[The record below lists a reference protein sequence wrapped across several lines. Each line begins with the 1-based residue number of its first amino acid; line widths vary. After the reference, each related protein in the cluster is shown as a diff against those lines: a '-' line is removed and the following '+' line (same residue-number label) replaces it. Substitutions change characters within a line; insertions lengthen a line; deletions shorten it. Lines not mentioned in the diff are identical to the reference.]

1 MKSFISEDDIEQ
13 SICNRLTQAEYG
25 WKRIECD
32 ARVEA
37 QDDVSTTGRAN
48 PSECI
53 LPNVFLDALKRLNPQ
68 VPEDILKGIL
78 QDFRKDYTGTDM
90 VDTNYSLYQKMRN
103 GIKVQVRKNRKEDFE
118 IVRLFDFDCP
128 DRNDFHCVNQMWIK
142 GHYRYR
148 RPDVL
153 LFVNGLP
160 VVFIELKN
168 STVKI
173 EEAYNKNL
181 TSYRKDIPNIF
192 AMNQICVLSN
202 GLQTKMGAWNSNY
215 EFFFEWLRVDD
226 EKEKLDREQ
235 IENHG
240 LSITNLIDGLFRKER
255 ILDYIENF
263 IFFDNKR
270 IKIIAKNHQY
280 LGVNNL
286 MESVKNRERLNG
298 KLGVFWHTQGSG
310 KSYSMVMFVRKVKR
324 KLHGNFTFL
333 VITDREDLDTQIH
346 KTFVRTEVIGPKE
359 ECQPKNST
367 QLRDFLRS
375 NKPMVFTLIH
385 KFQYDKTKKYPVL
398 SDRNDIFVLVD
409 EAHRTQYKQL
419 AENMHTGL
427 PNANY
432 IAFTGTPLL
441 GSKRLTN
448 QWFGDYVSEY
458 NFAQAIED
466 GSTVP
471 LFYSRRVPE
480 VGLTNDWLDT
490 DIDQIC
496 EDENLNDREKEL
508 LENSSSRILEVIKR
522 EERLDRIARD
532 IAHHFPRRGFLGK
545 GMVVSVDKYTAV
557 RMYDKVKHYLPEE
570 KKLLVKERNEAKTEE
585 ERAEKNRQLEFLS
598 KMEMAVV
605 ISKEDGE
612 EEKFAAQGLDI
623 VPHRKKLEAIS
634 PDGKDIEDRFKDKDD
649 SLSLVFV
656 CAMWLTGFDVPSLST
671 LYLDKPMKG
680 HTLMQAIAR
689 ANRVFPGKTCGIIV
703 DYVNVFKYMQQALSD
718 YASTG
723 DGQEYPAKDIE
734 RLIANIDQTI
744 TECDIFLQ
752 SIGIKIDDIIAESN
766 TLDQLEMFRMA
777 YNKVLEKDEWKDR
790 FKVLSNLLMNLYDA
804 AKPEI
809 FERGWHNEKF
819 APLAYLNGLFCNQ
832 IDDEKLRRAK
842 ARMAETL
849 DQSVSSEMLG
859 FNGFTG
865 EGEAGTMAAEDI
877 DNRPDYGIR
886 QGKVIDLSKLDVEA
900 LRKELNTTPYKA
912 LEIDDLRSFIERTL
926 VQMINKNTTRVKFSE
941 RYKNIIDRYNAGGSE
956 NEDYYEK
963 LLQLIEDLKK
973 EQSRSTDLGLEEEE
987 LEIFDLLRSGKKLTK
1002 AEEQEVILASK
1013 NLYQKLLAEKDRVMV
1028 VDWYKDEQPRHQ
1040 VFALIQTSLNDDLPM
1055 SYDPVSF
1062 NDKTHLLFDH
1072 FVDMAV
1078 QGYGWVA

>member
-13 SICNRLTQAEYG
+13 AICNRLSQPEFG

-37 QDDVSTTGRAN
+37 QDDVSATGRAN
-48 PSECI
+48 AAECI
-53 LPNVFLDALKRLNPQ
+53 LPDVLLASLKRINPQ
-68 VPEDILKGIL
+68 AEESTL
-78 QDFRKDYTGTDM
+78 QEIMHDLRKDFTGTDM
-90 VDTNYSLYQKMRN
+90 VDTNYSLYLKIRN
-103 GIKVQVRKNRKEDFE
+103 GINVQVHRNDKEDFD
-118 IVRLFDFDCP
+118 IIKLIDFDHP
-128 DRNDFHCVNQMWIK
+128 DTNDFHCVNQMWIK

-160 VVFIELKN
+160 LVFIELKN
-168 STVKI
+168 STVKV
-173 EEAYNKNL
+173 EESYNKNL
-181 TSYRKDIPNIF
+181 TSYRQDIPNIF
-192 AMNQICVLSN
+192 AFNQICVLSN
-202 GLQTKMGAWNSNY
+202 GLQTKMGAWTSSY
-215 EFFFEWLRVDD
+215 EFFFEWLRVDN
-226 EKEKLDREQ
+226 EKEQLNREQ
-235 IENHG
+235 IAEHG
-240 LSITNLIDGLFRKER
+240 LSITNLMDGLFRKER
-255 ILDYIENF
+255 LIDYIENF
-263 IFFDNKR
+263 VLYDNR
-270 IKIIAKNHQY
+270 RTKIIAKNHQY

-286 MESVKNRERLNG
+286 MESIKRRNEQNG

-310 KSYSMVMFVRKVKR
+310 KSYSMVMFVRKVRR
-324 KLHGNFTFL
+324 KLYGNFTFL

-346 KTFVRTEVIGPKE
+346 KTFVRAGVIGNKE
-359 ECQPKNST
+359 ETQPKDSA
-367 QLRDFLRS
+367 QLRDFLKS
-375 NKPMVFTLIH
+375 NKFMIFTLIH
-385 KFQYDKTKKYPVL
+385 KFKYDKGKKYPLL
-398 SDRNDIFVLVD
+398 SKRNDIIVLVD

-496 EDENLNDREKEL
+496 EDEKLNSREKEL

-522 EERLDRIARD
+522 EERLDRIAKD

-557 RMYDKVKHYLPEE
+557 RMYDKVQKYWAEEE
-570 KKLLVKERNEAKTEE
+570 KALIKQRNEAKSTEE
-585 ERAEKNRQLEFLS
+585 QEKANAMLNYM
-598 KMEMAVV
+598 KKVEMAVV

-612 EEKFAAQGLDI
+612 EEKFEAHGLDI
-623 VPHRKKLEAIS
+623 KPHRKKLETIT

-723 DGQEYPAKDIE
+723 DDQDYPAKDIAL
-734 RLIANIDQTI
+734 LIGNIDQTI
-744 TECDIFLQ
+744 NECRAFLQ
-752 SIGIKIDDIIAESN
+752 TLGISIKEIVAEEN
-766 TLDQLEMFRMA
+766 TLNRLEMLRKA
-777 YNKVLEKDEWKDR
+777 YDRLLMKDEWKER
-790 FKVLSNLLMNLYDA
+790 FRVMGNLLMNLYDA

-809 FERGWHNEKF
+809 IEQGWSNKEF
-819 APLAYLNGLFCNQ
+819 APLSYLNGLLCNQ
-832 IDDEKLRRAK
+832 IDDEKLRKAK

-849 DQSVSSEMLG
+849 DQSVTAYPTGDM
-859 FNGFTG
+859 TG
-865 EGEAGTMAAEDI
+865 EGI
-877 DNRPDYGIR
+877 RPEVEYGIH
-886 QGKVIDLSKLDVEA
+886 QGRVIDLSKIDIEA
-900 LRKELNTTPYKA
+900 LHKELSSTPYKA
-912 LEIDDLRSFIERTL
+912 LEIDNLRLFIERTL
-926 VQMINKNTTRVKFSE
+926 VQLINKNCTRVKFSE
-941 RYKNIIDRYNAGGSE
+941 RYKNIINRYNAGGTE

-963 LLQLIEDLKK
+963 LLQLIEELRQ
-973 EQSRSTDLGLEEEE
+973 EQSRSTDIGLKEEE
-987 LEIFDLLRSGKKLTK
+987 LEIFDMLRSGRKLTK
-1002 AEEQEVILASK
+1002 TEEQKVILASK
-1013 NLYQKLLAEKDRVMV
+1013 NLYQKLQENKERVMV
-1028 VDWYKDEQPRHQ
+1028 VDWYKDEQPRLK
-1040 VFALIQTSLNDDLPM
+1040 VLTLIQTSLNNDLPM
-1055 SYDPVSF
+1055 SYDPEVF
-1062 NDKTHLLFDH
+1062 KAKANLLLNH

-1078 QGYGWVA
+1078 QGYGWTA

>member
-13 SICNRLTQAEYG
+13 AICNRLSLPEYG

-53 LPNVFLDALKRLNPQ
+53 LPDVFLAALKRLNPQ
-68 VPEDILKGIL
+68 VEEGVLQGIL
-78 QDFRKDYTGTDM
+78 RNFRKDYTATDM
-90 VDTNYSLYQKMRN
+90 VETNYKLYNQLRN
-103 GIKVQVRKNRKEDFE
+103 GIKKPVRKNGKEDFD
-118 IVRLFDFDCP
+118 IVRLIDFDHP
-128 DRNDFHCVNQMWIK
+128 ERNDFHCVNQMWIK

-168 STVKI
+168 STVKV
-173 EEAYNKNL
+173 EESYNKNL

-192 AMNQICVLSN
+192 SFNQICVLSN
-202 GLQTKMGAWNSNY
+202 GLQTKIGAWNSRY
-215 EFFFEWLRVDD
+215 EFFFEWLRVDN

-235 IENHG
+235 IAEHG
-240 LSITNLIDGLFRKER
+240 LSIQNLIDGLFRKDR
-255 ILDYIENF
+255 LLDYIENF

-286 MESVKNRERLNG
+286 MKNVERRESLNG

-333 VITDREDLDTQIH
+333 VITDREDLDAQIH
-346 KTFVRTEVIGPKE
+346 KTFVRSEVIGDKE

-385 KFQYDKTKKYPVL
+385 KFQYDKTKKYPLL

-508 LENSSSRILEVIKR
+508 LENSSSRIMEVIKR

-557 RMYDKVKHYLPEE
+557 RMYDP
-570 KKLLVKERNEAKTEE
+570 
-585 ERAEKNRQLEFLS
+585 
-598 KMEMAVV
+598 
-605 ISKEDGE
+605 
-612 EEKFAAQGLDI
+612 
-623 VPHRKKLEAIS
+623 
-634 PDGKDIEDRFKDKDD
+634 
-649 SLSLVFV
+649 LSLVFV

-689 ANRVFPGKTCGIIV
+689 ANRVFPGKPCGIIV

-718 YASTG
+718 YASSG
-723 DGQEYPAKDIE
+723 DDMDYPAKDIGL
-734 RLIANIDQTI
+734 LIANIDRTI
-744 TECDIFLQ
+744 VECDGFLL
-752 SIGIKIDDIIAESN
+752 SLGVKIDGIIAEDN
-766 TLDQLEMFRMA
+766 TLDQLEMFRKA
-777 YNKVLEKDEWKDR
+777 YNRILEKDEWKDR
-790 FKVLSNLLMNLYDA
+790 FKVLTNLLMNLYDA

-809 FERGWHNEKF
+809 FERAWYNEKF

-842 ARMAETL
+842 QRMAETL
-849 DQSVSSEMLG
+849 DQSVSSVMVG
-859 FNGFTG
+859 MTG
-865 EGEAGTMAAEDI
+865 SLADGSMAADELHP
-877 DNRPDYGIR
+877 RPGYMIH
-886 QGKVIDLSKLDVEA
+886 QGKVIDLSKIDVEA
-900 LRKELNTTPYKA
+900 LRKELNATPYKA
-912 LEIDDLRSFIERTL
+912 LEVEDLRSFIEQTL
-926 VQMINKNTTRVKFSE
+926 VQMINRNCTRVKFSE
-941 RYKNIIDRYNAGGSE
+941 RYKNIIDKYNAGGSE

-963 LLQLIEDLKK
+963 LLQLVEELKK
-973 EQSRSTDLGLEEEE
+973 EQSRSTDIGLKEEE
-987 LEIFDLLRSGKKLTK
+987 LEIYDMLISGRKLTK
-1002 AEEQEVILASK
+1002 AEEQKVILASK
-1013 NLYQKLLAEKDRVMV
+1013 NLYKKLLEEKDKVMV

-1040 VFALIQTSLNDDLPM
+1040 VLALIQTSLNEDLPM
-1055 SYDPVSF
+1055 SYDRMSF
-1062 NDKTHLLFDH
+1062 NDKTHLLFEH

>member
-13 SICNRLTQAEYG
+13 AICNRLSQPEYG

-37 QDDVSTTGRAN
+37 QNEVSTTGRAN

-53 LPNVFLDALKRLNPQ
+53 LPDILLASLKRINPQ
-68 VPEDILKGIL
+68 IEETVL
-78 QDFRKDYTGTDM
+78 QDIVHDLRKDFTGTDM
-90 VDTNYSLYQKMRN
+90 VDTNYSLYQKIRN
-103 GIKVQVRKNRKEDFE
+103 GIKVPIRKNGKEDFD
-118 IVRLFDFDCP
+118 IVKLIDFDAIQL
-128 DRNDFHCVNQMWIK
+128 NDFHCVNQMWIK

-181 TSYRKDIPNIF
+181 TSYRQDIPNIF
-192 AMNQICVLSN
+192 AFNQICVLSN
-202 GLQTKMGAWNSNY
+202 GLQTKIGAWGSKF

-226 EKEKLDREQ
+226 EKEKFNREQ
-235 IENHG
+235 IEEHG
-240 LSITNLIDGLFRKER
+240 LSVTNLIDGLFRKKR
-255 ILDYIENF
+255 LLDYIENF
-263 IFFDNKR
+263 VFFDNKR

-280 LGVNNL
+280 LGVNHL
-286 MESVKNRERLNG
+286 MKSVRNREKLNG

-333 VITDREDLDTQIH
+333 VITDREDLDDQIH
-346 KTFVRTEVIGPKE
+346 KTFVRTEVIGNKE

-367 QLRDFLRS
+367 QLRDFLRT

-385 KFQYDKTKKYPVL
+385 KFQYDKTKKYPLL

-480 VGLTNDWLDT
+480 VGLTNNWLDT

-496 EDENLNDREKEL
+496 EEENLNGREKEL

-522 EERLDRIARD
+522 EERLDRIAKD
-532 IAHHFPRRGFLGK
+532 IAHHFPRRGFMGK

-557 RMYDKVKHYLPEE
+557 RMYDKVQKYWTEE
-570 KKLLVKERNEAKTEE
+570 KKALVKERNEAKTRE
-585 ERAEKNRQLEFLS
+585 EREKINAMLAYMN
-598 KMEMAVV
+598 KVEMAVV

-612 EEKFAAQGLDI
+612 EGKFAAQGLDI
-623 VPHRKKLEAIS
+623 TLHRKKLEAITA
-634 PDGKDIEDRFKDKDD
+634 DGKDIEDRFKDKDD
-649 SLSLVFV
+649 PLSLVFV

-689 ANRVFPGKTCGIIV
+689 ANRVFPGKSCGIIV

-723 DGQEYPAKDIE
+723 DDMDYPAKDIGL
-734 RLIANIDQTI
+734 LIANIDRTI
-744 TECDIFLQ
+744 VECDGFLL
-752 SIGIKIDDIIAESN
+752 SLGVKIDGIIAEGN
-766 TLDQLEMFRMA
+766 TLDQLEMFRKA
-777 YNKVLEKDEWKDR
+777 YNRILEKDEWKDR
-790 FKVLSNLLMNLYDA
+790 FKVLTNLLMNLYDA

-809 FERGWHNEKF
+809 FERAWYNEKF

-842 ARMAETL
+842 QRMAETL
-849 DQSVSSEMLG
+849 DQSVSSVMVG
-859 FNGFTG
+859 MTG
-865 EGEAGTMAAEDI
+865 SLADGSMAADELHP
-877 DNRPDYGIR
+877 RPGYMIH
-886 QGKVIDLSKLDVEA
+886 QGKVIDLSKIDVEA
-900 LRKELNTTPYKA
+900 LRKELNATPCKA
-912 LEIDDLRSFIERTL
+912 LEVEDLRSFIEQTL
-926 VQMINKNTTRVKFSE
+926 VQMINRNCTRVKFSE
-941 RYKNIIDRYNAGGSE
+941 RYKNIIDKYNAGGSE

-963 LLQLIEDLKK
+963 LLQLVEELKK
-973 EQSRSTDLGLEEEE
+973 EQSRSTDIGLKEEE
-987 LEIFDLLRSGKKLTK
+987 LEIYDMLTSGRKLTK
-1002 AEEQEVILASK
+1002 AEEQKVILASK
-1013 NLYQKLLAEKDRVMV
+1013 NLYKKLLEEKDKVMV

-1040 VFALIQTSLNDDLPM
+1040 VLALIQTSLNEDLPM
-1055 SYDPVSF
+1055 SYDRMSF
-1062 NDKTHLLFDH
+1062 NDKTHLLFEH

>member
-13 SICNRLTQAEYG
+13 AICNRLSQPEYG

-37 QDDVSTTGRAN
+37 QNEVSTTGRAN

-53 LPNVFLDALKRLNPQ
+53 LPDILLASLKRINPQ
-68 VPEDILKGIL
+68 IEETVL
-78 QDFRKDYTGTDM
+78 QNIVHDLRKDFTGTDM
-90 VDTNYSLYQKMRN
+90 VDTNYSLYQKIRN
-103 GIKVQVRKNRKEDFE
+103 GIKVPIRKNGKEDFD
-118 IVRLFDFDCP
+118 IVKLIDFDAILL
-128 DRNDFHCVNQMWIK
+128 NDFHCVNQMWIK

-181 TSYRKDIPNIF
+181 TSYRQDIPNIF
-192 AMNQICVLSN
+192 AFNQICVLSN
-202 GLQTKMGAWNSNY
+202 GLQTKIGAWGSKF

-226 EKEKLDREQ
+226 EKEKLNREQ
-235 IENHG
+235 IEEHG
-240 LSITNLIDGLFRKER
+240 LSVTNLIDGLFRKKR
-255 ILDYIENF
+255 LLDYIENF
-263 IFFDNKR
+263 VFFDNKR

-286 MESVKNRERLNG
+286 MKSVRNREKLNG

-333 VITDREDLDTQIH
+333 VITDREDLDDQIH
-346 KTFVRTEVIGPKE
+346 KTFVRTEVIGNKE

-367 QLRDFLRS
+367 QLRDFLRT

-385 KFQYDKTKKYPVL
+385 KFQYDKTKKYPLL

-458 NFAQAIED
+458 NFAQAIKD

-480 VGLTNDWLDT
+480 VGLTNNWLDT

-496 EDENLNDREKEL
+496 EEENLNGREKEL

-522 EERLDRIARD
+522 EERLDRIAKD
-532 IAHHFPRRGFLGK
+532 IAHHFPRRGFMGK

-557 RMYDKVKHYLPEE
+557 RMYDKVQKFWAEE
-570 KKLLVKERNEAKTEE
+570 KKALVKERNEAKTQE
-585 ERAEKNRQLEFLS
+585 EREKINAMLAYMN
-598 KMEMAVV
+598 KVEMAVV

-612 EEKFAAQGLDI
+612 EGKFAAQGLDI
-623 VPHRKKLEAIS
+623 TLHRKKLEAITA
-634 PDGKDIEDRFKDKDD
+634 DGKDIEDRFKDKDD
-649 SLSLVFV
+649 PLSLVFV

-689 ANRVFPGKTCGIIV
+689 ANRVFPGKSCGIIV

-723 DGQEYPAKDIE
+723 DDMDYPAKDIGL
-734 RLIANIDQTI
+734 LIANIDRTI
-744 TECDIFLQ
+744 VECDGFLL
-752 SIGIKIDDIIAESN
+752 SLGVKIDGIIAEGN
-766 TLDQLEMFRMA
+766 TLDQLEMFRKA
-777 YNKVLEKDEWKDR
+777 YNRILEKDEWKDR
-790 FKVLSNLLMNLYDA
+790 FKVLTNLLMNLYDA

-809 FERGWHNEKF
+809 FERAWYNEKF
-819 APLAYLNGLFCNQ
+819 VPLAYLNGLFCN
-832 IDDEKLRRAK
+832 
-842 ARMAETL
+842 
-849 DQSVSSEMLG
+849 
-859 FNGFTG
+859 
-865 EGEAGTMAAEDI
+865 
-877 DNRPDYGIR
+877 
-886 QGKVIDLSKLDVEA
+886 
-900 LRKELNTTPYKA
+900 
-912 LEIDDLRSFIERTL
+912 
-926 VQMINKNTTRVKFSE
+926 
-941 RYKNIIDRYNAGGSE
+941 
-956 NEDYYEK
+956 
-963 LLQLIEDLKK
+963 
-973 EQSRSTDLGLEEEE
+973 
-987 LEIFDLLRSGKKLTK
+987 
-1002 AEEQEVILASK
+1002 
-1013 NLYQKLLAEKDRVMV
+1013 
-1028 VDWYKDEQPRHQ
+1028 
-1040 VFALIQTSLNDDLPM
+1040 
-1055 SYDPVSF
+1055 
-1062 NDKTHLLFDH
+1062 
-1072 FVDMAV
+1072 
-1078 QGYGWVA
+1078 

>member
-13 SICNRLTQAEYG
+13 AICNRLSQPEYG

-37 QDDVSTTGRAN
+37 QNEVSTTGRAN

-53 LPNVFLDALKRLNPQ
+53 LPDILLASLKRINPQ
-68 VPEDILKGIL
+68 TEETVL
-78 QDFRKDYTGTDM
+78 QDIVHDLRKDFSGTDM
-90 VDTNYSLYQKMRN
+90 VDTNYSLYQKIRN
-103 GIKVQVRKNRKEDFE
+103 GIKVPIRKNGKEDFD
-118 IVRLFDFDCP
+118 IVKLIDFDAILL
-128 DRNDFHCVNQMWIK
+128 NDFHCVNQMWIK

-181 TSYRKDIPNIF
+181 TSYRQDIPNIF
-192 AMNQICVLSN
+192 AFNQICVLSN
-202 GLQTKMGAWNSNY
+202 GLQTKIGAWGSKF

-226 EKEKLDREQ
+226 EKEKFNREQ
-235 IENHG
+235 IEEHG
-240 LSITNLIDGLFRKER
+240 LSVTNLIDGLFRKKR
-255 ILDYIENF
+255 LLDYIENF
-263 IFFDNKR
+263 VFFDNKR

-286 MESVKNRERLNG
+286 MKSVRNREKLNG

-333 VITDREDLDTQIH
+333 VITDREDLDDQIH
-346 KTFVRTEVIGPKE
+346 KTFVRTEVIGNKE

-367 QLRDFLRS
+367 QLRDFLRT

-385 KFQYDKTKKYPVL
+385 KFQYDKTKKYPLL

-480 VGLTNDWLDT
+480 VGLTNNWLDT

-496 EDENLNDREKEL
+496 EEENLNGREKEL

-522 EERLDRIARD
+522 EERLDRIAKD
-532 IAHHFPRRGFLGK
+532 IAHHFPRRGFMGK

-557 RMYDKVKHYLPEE
+557 RMYDKVQKYWAEE
-570 KKLLVKERNEAKTEE
+570 KKALVKERNEAKTQE
-585 ERAEKNRQLEFLS
+585 EREKINAMLAYMN
-598 KMEMAVV
+598 KVEMAVV

-612 EEKFAAQGLDI
+612 EGKFAAQGLDI
-623 VPHRKKLEAIS
+623 TLHRKKLEAITA
-634 PDGKDIEDRFKDKDD
+634 DGKDIEDRFKDKDD
-649 SLSLVFV
+649 PLSLVFV

-689 ANRVFPGKTCGIIV
+689 ANRVFPGKSCGIIV

-723 DGQEYPAKDIE
+723 DDMDYPAKDIGL
-734 RLIANIDQTI
+734 LIANIDRTI
-744 TECDIFLQ
+744 VECDGFLL
-752 SIGIKIDDIIAESN
+752 SLGVKIDGIIAEGN
-766 TLDQLEMFRMA
+766 TLDQLEMFRKA
-777 YNKVLEKDEWKDR
+777 YNRILEKDEWKDR
-790 FKVLSNLLMNLYDA
+790 FKVLTNLLMNLYDA

-809 FERGWHNEKF
+809 FERAWYNEKF

-842 ARMAETL
+842 QRMAETL
-849 DQSVSSEMLG
+849 DQSVSSVMVGMPGSLADG
-859 FNGFTG
+859 S
-865 EGEAGTMAAEDI
+865 MAADELHP
-877 DNRPDYGIR
+877 RPGYMIH
-886 QGKVIDLSKLDVEA
+886 QGKVIDLSKIDVEA
-900 LRKELNTTPYKA
+900 LRKELNSTPYKA
-912 LEIDDLRSFIERTL
+912 LEVEDLRSFIEQTL
-926 VQMINKNTTRVKFSE
+926 VQMINRNCTRVKFSE
-941 RYKNIIDRYNAGGSE
+941 RYKNIIDKYNAGGSE

-963 LLQLIEDLKK
+963 LLQLVEELKK
-973 EQSRSTDLGLEEEE
+973 EQSRSTDIGLKEEE
-987 LEIFDLLRSGKKLTK
+987 LEIYDMLTSGRKLTK
-1002 AEEQEVILASK
+1002 AEEQKVILASK
-1013 NLYQKLLAEKDRVMV
+1013 NLYKKLLEEKDKVMV

-1040 VFALIQTSLNDDLPM
+1040 VLALIQTSLNEDLPM
-1055 SYDPVSF
+1055 SYDRMSF
-1062 NDKTHLLFDH
+1062 NDKTHLLFEH

>member
-13 SICNRLTQAEYG
+13 AICNRLSLPEYG

-37 QDDVSTTGRAN
+37 QDEVLSTGRAN

-53 LPNVFLDALKRLNPQ
+53 LPDVFLTALKRLNPQ
-68 VPEDILKGIL
+68 IVEDTLKGIL
-78 QDFRKDYTGTDM
+78 QELRKDFTGTDM
-90 VDTNYSLYQKMRN
+90 IDTNYRLYQKIRN
-103 GIKVQVRKNRKEDFE
+103 GIKVPIQKNGKEDFD
-118 IVRLFDFDCP
+118 IVRLFDFDHP
-128 DRNDFHCVNQMWIK
+128 ERNDFHCVNQMWIK

-181 TSYRKDIPNIF
+181 TSYRQDIPNIF
-192 AMNQICVLSN
+192 AFNQICVLSN
-202 GLQTKMGAWNSNY
+202 GLQTKIGAWNSNY

-235 IENHG
+235 IANHG
-240 LSITNLIDGLFRKER
+240 LSVTNLIDGLFRKER
-255 ILDYIENF
+255 LLDYIENF
-263 IFFDNKR
+263 IFFDNKC

-286 MESVKNRERLNG
+286 MESVARRRELNG

-333 VITDREDLDTQIH
+333 VITDREDLDAQIH
-346 KTFVRTEVIGPKE
+346 KTFVRTEVIGDKE

-385 KFQYDKTKKYPVL
+385 KFQYDKTRKYPLL

-508 LENSSSRILEVIKR
+508 LENSSSRIMEVIKR
-522 EERLDRIARD
+522 DERLDRIARD
-532 IAHHFPRRGFLGK
+532 IAHHFL
-545 GMVVSVDKYTAV
+545 
-557 RMYDKVKHYLPEE
+557 
-570 KKLLVKERNEAKTEE
+570 
-585 ERAEKNRQLEFLS
+585 AE
-598 KMEMAVV
+598 
-605 ISKEDGE
+605 
-612 EEKFAAQGLDI
+612 
-623 VPHRKKLEAIS
+623 
-634 PDGKDIEDRFKDKDD
+634 D
-649 SLSLVFV
+649 S
-656 CAMWLTGFDVPSLST
+656 W
-671 LYLDKPMKG
+671 
-680 HTLMQAIAR
+680 AR
-689 ANRVFPGKTCGIIV
+689 A
-703 DYVNVFKYMQQALSD
+703 
-718 YASTG
+718 
-723 DGQEYPAKDIE
+723 
-734 RLIANIDQTI
+734 
-744 TECDIFLQ
+744 
-752 SIGIKIDDIIAESN
+752 
-766 TLDQLEMFRMA
+766 
-777 YNKVLEKDEWKDR
+777 W
-790 FKVLSNLLMNLYDA
+790 
-804 AKPEI
+804 
-809 FERGWHNEKF
+809 W
-819 APLAYLNGLFCNQ
+819 
-832 IDDEKLRRAK
+832 
-842 ARMAETL
+842 
-849 DQSVSSEMLG
+849 
-859 FNGFTG
+859 
-865 EGEAGTMAAEDI
+865 
-877 DNRPDYGIR
+877 
-886 QGKVIDLSKLDVEA
+886 
-900 LRKELNTTPYKA
+900 
-912 LEIDDLRSFIERTL
+912 
-926 VQMINKNTTRVKFSE
+926 
-941 RYKNIIDRYNAGGSE
+941 
-956 NEDYYEK
+956 
-963 LLQLIEDLKK
+963 
-973 EQSRSTDLGLEEEE
+973 
-987 LEIFDLLRSGKKLTK
+987 
-1002 AEEQEVILASK
+1002 
-1013 NLYQKLLAEKDRVMV
+1013 
-1028 VDWYKDEQPRHQ
+1028 
-1040 VFALIQTSLNDDLPM
+1040 
-1055 SYDPVSF
+1055 
-1062 NDKTHLLFDH
+1062 
-1072 FVDMAV
+1072 
-1078 QGYGWVA
+1078 